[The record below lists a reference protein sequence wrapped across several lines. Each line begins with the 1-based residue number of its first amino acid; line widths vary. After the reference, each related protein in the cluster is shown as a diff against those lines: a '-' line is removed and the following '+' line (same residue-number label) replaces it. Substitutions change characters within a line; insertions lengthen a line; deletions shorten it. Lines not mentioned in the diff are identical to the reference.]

1 MLFVPAS
8 MPAEAQSVPY
18 YGASI
23 LLDKVYY
30 SWTDVLFIEVVAP
43 NFNSD

>member
-1 MLFVPAS
+1 MLKNNFSVFFGIFLVSMLFVPAS

-23 LLDKVYY
+23 LLDKV
-30 SWTDVLFIEVVAP
+30 
-43 NFNSD
+43 